1 MVLFSYTA
9 TLRGVLVNRVKI
21 LREYFNQNRK
31 VALVIELL
39 IAILSVTLSILF
51 FGRHE
56 GAFIGFFI
64 YIFISKF
71 IGADGHFIDP
81 EKLIE
86 SGKTEHK

>member
-1 MVLFSYTA
+1 MT
-9 TLRGVLVNRVKI
+9 RVKI
-21 LREYFNQNRK
+21 LREYFKQNRK

-39 IAILSVTLSILF
+39 IAILSVTLSMLF

-71 IGADGHFIDP
+71 IGTGGSFIDP
-81 EKLIE
+81 DKLIE